1 MRLNRFTFFQ
11 RLFHLLLMISFLV
24 QAATGVGRMYVET
37 NFGKILLIPFGS
49 FSNALA
55 WHKVVGI
62 FMLLLFGVHLL
73 YILIVV
79 LKFKTVLGPDSI
91 IPNRADIQMVVSH
104 LKWMLGRAKMPSFE
118 RWGYWE
124 KFDYWAVFWGMFILG
139 GTGLV
144 LYEPITTSMI
154 LPGWIINVA
163 FWVHRIEAVLA
174 MAHVFLIHF
183 AIAHLRRHNFPMD
196 RAMFA
201 GGTDLHSAKKERTA
215 WITRLDHE
223 RRLNNLTSKDASLPS
238 IISSYILGFSAILLG
253 LYILVGG
260 IINFPNVTW

>member
-24 QAATGVGRMYVET
+24 QAATGVGRMYAET
-37 NFGKILLIPFGS
+37 NFGKILLIPFGG

-55 WHKVVGI
+55 WHKVVGVL
-62 FMLLLFGVHLL
+62 MLLLFVAHLL

-79 LKFKTVLGPDSI
+79 LRFKKGLGPDSI
-91 IPNRADIQMVVSH
+91 IPNLTDMRMVVNH
-104 LKWMLGRAKMPSFE
+104 LKWMLGREKMPLFE

-139 GTGLV
+139 GTGLI

-154 LPGWIINVA
+154 MPGWTLNVA
-163 FWVHRIEAVLA
+163 FWVHRIEAILA

-201 GGTDLHSAKKERTA
+201 GGTDLHSAKKERIA
-215 WITRLDHE
+215 WIARLEKE
-223 RRLNNLTSKDASLPS
+223 RRLDNLTSKDASLPS
-238 IISSYILGFSAILLG
+238 IIVSYMLGFSAILLG
-253 LYILVGG
+253 LYIVVGG
-260 IINFPNVTW
+260 IINFRNVNW

>member
-1 MRLNRFTFFQ
+1 MRLNRFTLFQ

-24 QAATGVGRMYVET
+24 QATTGVGRMYVET
-37 NFGKILLIPFGS
+37 NFGKVLLVPFGS
-49 FSNALA
+49 FSNALV
-55 WHKVVGI
+55 WHKAVGI
-62 FMLLLFGVHLL
+62 LMLLLFGMHLL
-73 YILIVV
+73 YILI
-79 LKFKTVLGPDSI
+79 LALRFKTIWGPDSI
-91 IPNRADIQMVVSH
+91 IPNPADIRMMINH
-104 LKWMLGRAKMPSFE
+104 LGWMLGRKKIPSFE

-139 GTGLV
+139 GTGLI

-154 LPGWIINVA
+154 MPGWLINVA

-201 GGTDLHSAKKERTA
+201 GGTDLHFAKKERA
-215 WITRLDHE
+215 SWIARLKKE
-223 RRLNNLTSKDASLPS
+223 RRLNNLISKDASFPS
-238 IISSYILGFSAILLG
+238 IIISYILGFSAILLG
-253 LYILVGG
+253 WYIVIGG
-260 IINFPNVTW
+260 IINFHNVTW